1 MADPLSRR
9 VETVVIGLIDAEL
22 PTAQVVQFGEIE
34 RAGKTYIAVRCTQGS
49 EDPVGS
55 GIFSLSL
62 EVMAHGQHSQ
72 ADIASLEA
80 LFDNAYGLSAAI
92 RAASTGSFVLPQG
105 QAIDVES
112 TSKSGEA
119 LDREY
124 RYQFT
129 IYAQTQENSD
139 SA

>member
-9 VETVVIGLIDAEL
+9 VETVVVGLLDAEF
-22 PTAQVVQFGEIE
+22 PTAQVVQFGDIE
-34 RAGKTYIAVRCTQGS
+34 RAGKTYIAVQCSQGN

-72 ADIASLEA
+72 ADIAALEA
-80 LFDNAYGLSAAI
+80 IFDNSYGFATSIRSAA
-92 RAASTGSFVLPQG
+92 TGSFTLPQG
-105 QAIDVES
+105 QAIDVDAS
-112 TSKSGEA
+112 SKTGDA

-139 SA
+139 AA